1 MGFPVFMFLHDITD
15 KAPLPFLS
23 GSFPSVV
30 VSIVFITLK
39 ILFIN
44 PLC

>member
-23 GSFPSVV
+23 GSFSFCCCFHRIYHPE
-30 VSIVFITLK
+30 
-39 ILFIN
+39 N
-44 PLC
+44 PVY